1 MSRGSDI
8 AIIGAGLVGCALA
21 HGLTRHGADVA
32 LFDANEDD
40 FHASAGNFGL
50 VWVQGKGIE
59 APVYADLTR
68 RSVDLWPEFQAEL
81 AEATGYDPAYR
92 RSGGVKIAL
101 SDSEFATQTETL
113 ARLHNQRA
121 ALNTELMD
129 GDSLRR
135 LIPALGPEVRGGTF
149 CAEDGHADP
158 LATHAALRQAAKARI
173 IRARITRIEP
183 RAGDFILLSDGKPYE
198 AKRVVIAAGLASDAL
213 GAPLG
218 LSAQLRPQRGQ
229 ILVTQRMERFL
240 DMACHTVRQTTQGT
254 VMMGDTKEDVGYD
267 RGTTPLAAR
276 AMVARA
282 VRMFPRLAQARI
294 ARQWGALRVMSPDGL
309 PVYAQSETHPGAY
322 LVTCH
327 SGATLAAV
335 HARDVADAIAQDR
348 LTDTWPELNQTRLK
362 GAAA

>member
-1 MSRGSDI
+1 MSRGADI
-8 AIIGAGLVGCALA
+8 AIIGAGLVGSALA
-21 HGLTRHGADVA
+21 LGLTRHGAQVA
-32 LFDANEDD
+32 LFDAGGDD

-68 RSVDLWPEFQAEL
+68 RSVALWPAFQAEL
-81 AEATGYDPAYR
+81 AEATGHDPAYR
-92 RSGGVKIAL
+92 RSGGLKIAL
-101 SDSEFATQTETL
+101 SDGEFATQTDTL

-129 GDSLRR
+129 GDSLRAM
-135 LIPALGPEVRGGTF
+135 IPALGPEVRGGTF

-158 LATHAALRQAAKARI
+158 LATHAALRRATQRAI
-173 IRARITRIEP
+173 IRAHIHRIEP
-183 RAGDFILLSDGKPYE
+183 TARGFTLHSETGTYE
-198 AKRVVIAAGLASDAL
+198 ATRVVIAAGLASDAL

-218 LSAQLRPQRGQ
+218 LSAHLRPQRGQ

-240 DMACHTVRQTTQGT
+240 DLACHTVRQTTQGT

-267 RGTTPLAAR
+267 RGTTPMAAR

-282 VRMFPRLAQARI
+282 VRMFPHLADARI
-294 ARQWGALRVMSPDGL
+294 VRQWGALRVMSPDGL

-327 SGATLAAV
+327 SGVTLAAV
-335 HARDVADAIAQDR
+335 HARDVADAIATDR